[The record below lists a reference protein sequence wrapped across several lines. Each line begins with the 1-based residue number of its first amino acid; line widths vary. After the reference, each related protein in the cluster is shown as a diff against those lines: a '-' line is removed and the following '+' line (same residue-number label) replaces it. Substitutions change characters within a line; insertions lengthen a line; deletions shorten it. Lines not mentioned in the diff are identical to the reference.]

1 MKFQIEDVTVYFP
14 YDNIYPEQYS
24 YMVEL
29 KRALDAKGHC
39 LLEMPTGTGKTIAL
53 LSLITS
59 YTLSK
64 PQEAIKLI
72 YCTRTVHEMEK
83 TLAEL
88 KLLHNYQIKHLGP
101 AAKILAIGLSS
112 RKNLCV
118 NPTVLAAENRDSVDA
133 ACRKLTASW
142 VRAAA
147 AANPNVPTCDFFEN
161 YERMASAAVLPAGV
175 YTLQVRKLRFFLRHQ
190 FG

>member
-1 MKFQIEDVTVYFP
+1 MIFKVEDVTVYFP

-24 YMVEL
+24 NMVEL

-53 LSLITS
+53 FSLITV
-59 YTLSK
+59 
-64 PQEAIKLI
+64 KLI

-88 KLLHNYQIKHLGP
+88 KLLHNYQTLHLCP
-101 AAKILAIGLSS
+101 AAKILPIGLSS

-118 NPTVLAAENRDSVDA
+118 NSVVLAARIGTLSMPPVENGLLAGFVPWMLKIPMSKLVTSLRIMRRPLLKRICFLEFIL
-133 ACRKLTASW
+133 CRRLKDL
-142 VRAAA
+142 RA
-147 AANPNVPTCDFFEN
+147 
-161 YERMASAAVLPAGV
+161 
-175 YTLQVRKLRFFLRHQ
+175 
-190 FG
+190 FGKQKD